1 MVESVL
7 DKIPGIGP
15 VRRQRLLQHFPNI
28 GALKAATMEEV
39 AAIPGFNLKVAGQL
53 KEGLARGGEAR

>member
-28 GALKAATMEEV
+28 EALKAATVEEV
-39 AAIPGFNLKVAGQL
+39 AAIPGFNRKAAESLKSWH
-53 KEGLARGGEAR
+53 KKI